1 LLKRLKSMNK
11 IICKRKYVTRSS
23 TVFFLVWVACA
34 GSSYGQQFQTQLP
47 SIQAPKPANLNNM
60 SVNPVLFPTLPLQHP
75 GIPSFQGASNQPYA
89 NRYTQGW
96 NRQVEVM
103 QMFDELERDYLRN
116 LYDFPSISAIP
127 STQLYHTA
135 FDNIMDMLNGSQP
148 MDLAK
153 AVFLVEN
160 AYFDGHVPY
169 EEYLE
174 LLDDLESLVYNWL
187 ATQGIDASTPTARM
201 YGLHKVFTDT
211 LYMDQPGMEQQ
222 RIHYPFEYDFDDF
235 WGREDHSKQFVTKLL
250 GTGNGQC
257 YNLPTLYMILAGRMD
272 IPAWMSFSP
281 SHSFVR
287 LQDENKQWYNL
298 ELTNGH
304 LVSDAWVMG
313 SGYITSDA
321 IRNGIYLDTLG
332 TKELV
337 AQQLVDLAMGYKH
350 KFGNDPIIKAAV
362 DSALVYQPNSIQAL
376 MVKSNYQTELVE
388 WLWRVRGRPQ
398 PQHFEND
405 PRIREILVQRNAIYK
420 QIDNTGY
427 QEMPEEAYTLWLQ
440 SVFEEKENQEYNR
453 QFIRRETTN

>member
-1 LLKRLKSMNK
+1 M
-11 IICKRKYVTRSS
+11 YVIRTSIF
-23 TVFFLVWVACA
+23 VFLVWVVCA
-34 GSSYGQQFQTQLP
+34 GSSYGQHIQTQLP
-47 SIQAPKPANLNNM
+47 TIQAPKPANFENM
-60 SVNPVLFPTLPLQHP
+60 SVNPALFPTPPMQRP
-75 GIPSFQGASNQPYA
+75 GFPSAHGSPNQP
-89 NRYTQGW
+89 NTNQYTQGW
-96 NRQVEVM
+96 NRQNEVM
-103 QMFDELERDYLRN
+103 RMFDDLERDYLRS
-116 LYDFPSISAIP
+116 LYDFPSLSALP
-127 STQLYHTA
+127 STHLYHAA
-135 FDNIMDMLNGSQP
+135 FDSIMSMLHGNEP
-148 MDLAK
+148 LDLEK

-160 AYFDGHVPY
+160 AYFDGQVPY
-169 EEYLE
+169 DEYHE
-174 LLDDLESLVYNWL
+174 LLDDLESLVYDWL

-211 LYMDQPGMEQQ
+211 LYVDQPGLEQQ
-222 RIHYPFEYDFDDF
+222 QIHYPFEYDFDDF

-250 GTGNGQC
+250 GTGSGQC
-257 YNLPTLYMILAGRMD
+257 YNMPTLYMILAGRMD

-287 LQDENKQWYNL
+287 LQDENNQWYNL

-337 AQQLVDLAMGYKH
+337 AQQLVDLAMGFKN
-350 KFGNDPIIKAAV
+350 KFGNDPIIKSAV

-405 PRIREILVQRNAIYK
+405 PRIREIVAQRNAIYRK
-420 QIDNTGY
+420 IDDTGY
-427 QEMPEEAYTLWLQ
+427 QEMPEEAYQQWLQ
-440 SVFEEKENQEYNR
+440 TVLDEKEKQEYNR
-453 QFIRRETTN
+453 QFIRRETTD